1 MNTETPFYK
10 KPWVIILAIIVI
22 IGVWGIAKYNSFAS
36 MNQAVDSSFA
46 TVDTQ
51 LQRRYD
57 LIPNLVQTV
66 KGNTQQEKDVF
77 TALAEARTRYGS
89 ATSANGKIAASNDV
103 ESALS
108 RLLVI
113 SENYPQLRSSEAFQN
128 LMTELEGS
136 ENRIAVA
143 RRDYNNVVQGYN
155 QARATFPGN
164 LVAGIF
170 GFPMRD
176 YFKADAAAQAAP
188 QVNFQQ

>member
-10 KPWVIILAIIVI
+10 KPWVIILAIVVI
-22 IGVWGIAKYNSFAS
+22 IAIWGVAKYNSFAS

-57 LIPNLVQTV
+57 LIPNLVKTV

-89 ATSANGKIAASNDV
+89 ATTANGKIEASNDV

-176 YFKADAAAQAAP
+176 YFKADAGAKTAP
-188 QVNFQQ
+188 EINFQ